1 MIIVGVFMKFG
12 SQVVH
17 QALGRNF
24 HPPPGGIAI
33 GEMITPLVI
42 GFPGDLA
49 LPQRVTASGESLQP
63 ADCPESS
70 PGGTHRRQLP
80 PHGSHSGPPA

>member
-1 MIIVGVFMKFG
+1 MIIVGVSLKSG

-49 LPQRVTASGESLQP
+49 LPQRVTASGEFLQP
-63 ADCPESS
+63 ADSPGSS